1 MALQSVFP
9 SPLQSADLLLA
20 PDSPLRTC
28 RVQTLWSM
36 SDWTAGE
43 AMGTLNRHHA
53 TAAPA
58 PAPEVGGLEEEEE
71 GEKRLQAKVLLRED
85 HCVVRRG

>member
-1 MALQSVFP
+1 
-9 SPLQSADLLLA
+9 
-20 PDSPLRTC
+20 
-28 RVQTLWSM
+28 M

-58 PAPEVGGLEEEEE
+58 PAPQVGGLEEEEEEE

-85 HCVVRRG
+85 HCVVRHG